1 MAMSGVLHLRMD
13 HIFSNRKMLTD
24 EGDLV
29 VDPFAG
35 SNVTGE
41 VCERLKRRWIATDI
55 IDEYL
60 EGSKFRFNK
69 FCVGDWIERSG
80 QKSFYLREENEKYGK
95 LNRRSEKGDN
105 FKSS

>member
-1 MAMSGVLHLRMD
+1 
-13 HIFSNRKMLTD
+13 MLTD

-41 VCERLKRRWIATDI
+41 VCERLKRRWIAFGI
-55 IDEYL
+55 VEEYL

-69 FCVGDWIERSG
+69 FCVGNKVG
-80 QKSFYLREENEKYGK
+80 QSDLEGFFSQGKNLGRGNEKK
-95 LNRRSEKGDN
+95 T
-105 FKSS
+105 